1 MILEAKISKYFFFI
15 LFTFLY
21 SCSSSTNFTNLTG
34 HTFGTYYDIKMFSD
48 DDELI
53 SRQNLDSIFEGFN
66 NSLSTYINSS
76 IISRINNGDD
86 IDVDDLFFDVYNKSK
101 LLHEKTKGL
110 FDPSIGLLLEYYGF
124 GPNKIQNN
132 INEDS
137 IYNIMMSVG
146 FDKISIND
154 RKLYKQDRRTKLDFN
169 AIAKGY
175 AVDVI
180 SNYIESKGVS
190 NYLIDIGGEIKSSG
204 KNVLKNLNWKIA
216 INNPDLNSDS
226 NYYKILELQN
236 ISIATS
242 GNYRNYKID
251 SISGKKY
258 VHTINPINGK
268 SQETNVLSASVISKS
283 CFTADAF
290 ATAMMVGDI
299 DNAIKLTEDNHE
311 IDSFIIYVD
320 SLNNVTEYASFGF
333 KKLFINP

>member
-1 MILEAKISKYFFFI
+1 MTKLSDEFQ
-15 LFTFLY
+15 
-21 SCSSSTNFTNLTG
+21 
-34 HTFGTYYDIKMFSD
+34 DIKRVWF
-48 DDELI
+48 
-53 SRQNLDSIFEGFN
+53 SRQE
-66 NSLSTYINSS
+66 SLSKIFNEQTVTDLAISTIFMVYIGHANEDGRDLLLCNAAS
-76 IISRINNGDD
+76 ILVEHGFPIQKEKRKFYTDFN
-86 IDVDDLFFDVYNKSK
+86 IDKLYVSMERQFLSK
-101 LLHEKTKGL
+101 AIMQNWKTNGL

-137 IYNIMMSVG
+137 IFNIMMSVG
-146 FDKISIND
+146 FDKISINN
-154 RKLYKQDRRTKLDFN
+154 RKLNKENIRTKLDFN

-204 KNVLKNLNWKIA
+204 INILKKSKWKIA
-216 INNPDLNSDS
+216 INNPDLKSES
-226 NYYKILELQN
+226 NYYKLLELEN

-251 SISGKKY
+251 PKSGKKY

-268 SQETNVLSASVISKS
+268 SQETNVLSASVISES

-299 DNAIKLTEDNHE
+299 DNAIKLTEGNDE

-320 SLNNVTEYASFGF
+320 SLNNVTEYSSFGF